1 MRPMLD
7 DLALP
12 QVQILR
18 LHDRRMLA
26 EHRAPT
32 MDGSYLQNLGRRAGA
47 IAVVG
52 VASGPTAQAFLEAL
66 SAKFDAGEP
75 LSFVGDII
83 ADAEIEAVLIDDLKV
98 RDLAGKPERYAY
110 ALILHEHREP
120 PEPEDFSVLQDELLG
135 DASDLIDDLTE
146 GLGLSLDFTIG
157 LERFVGSLTDLLG
170 RLQALNRGNGG

>member
-1 MRPMLD
+1 
-7 DLALP
+7 
-12 QVQILR
+12 
-18 LHDRRMLA
+18 
-26 EHRAPT
+26 
-32 MDGSYLQNLGRRAGA
+32 
-47 IAVVG
+47 
-52 VASGPTAQAFLEAL
+52 
-66 SAKFDAGEP
+66 
-75 LSFVGDII
+75 
-83 ADAEIEAVLIDDLKV
+83 VLIDDLKV